1 MSLFWFPEPGRGRD
15 MPDALVFLLYLAAFV
30 CFLLAAFSVRA
41 PWAGRINLIGLGLA
55 FWVFIPLVAALRRVS

>member
-1 MSLFWFPEPGRGRD
+1 
-15 MPDALVFLLYLAAFV
+15 MPDALEFLLYLAAFV

-55 FWVFIPLVAALRRVS
+55 FWVFVPLVAALRRVS

>member
-1 MSLFWFPEPGRGRD
+1 
-15 MPDALVFLLYLAAFV
+15 MPDALEFLLYLAAFV

-55 FWVFIPLVAALRRVS
+55 FWVFVNLWAALDAVS

>member
-1 MSLFWFPEPGRGRD
+1 
-15 MPDALVFLLYLAAFV
+15 MPDVLRALLYLAAFA

-55 FWVFIPLVAALRRVS
+55 FWVFINLYAAFRAVG